1 MEWFLQL
8 ADKVGVPLALFAVT
22 IIIVLMMQ
30 RSERKDVSSSI
41 KVVNDITLANH
52 SSLTK
57 LQKEHRILLYNYGKL
72 GQALTSAEKN
82 LQILN
87 DTYQD
92 DKGEWERERQVL
104 QKRIDDLT
112 LQLEEV
118 RNLLADR
125 DNELKILRKNA

>member
-1 MEWFLQL
+1 MDLFLQL

-22 IIIVLMMQ
+22 IIIVLLMQ

-57 LQKEHRILLYNYGKL
+57 LQKEHRILLYNHGKL